1 MKNVIKYNQFERDSY
16 KNYDNVNE
24 GFLTKTILALSL
36 TISSLLFNV
45 DKIQAAQP
53 DQIEYSILHDDY
65 DDMISNLRGLSEHLN
80 DKRISQVLKELQRL
94 RRVRDAGHHEEF
106 VQRFNL
112 IKPRLVQIVKDYG
125 SVASSILGFDSCIS
139 AKQSKSVPISDASKV
154 IIPFSSVEYQSD
166 LNFLRARASSSSK
179 YDLEAAMSEA
189 DLLAKGKIASDLDAL
204 VKRVIKTYTSMLK
217 ISGKEEFSRNTED
230 MMVGVAKQ
238 HLTNV
243 KTIGEKAIKDKSGA
257 TTYWIVKEINLNPIK
272 DEAAASISKDER
284 IKQMFNEAEF
294 KKTFD
299 AEILKYENEQK
310 K

>member
-230 MMVGVAKQ
+230 MVGVAKQ